1 MVDPSQAN
9 GVSPLSPLAPYYSG
23 SLYYGFFHYGS
34 SYYSSSY
41 YGSFLIER
49 QPMKISLSAL
59 VEQRFEQLYLRRL
72 GNQIAQHTVSSKEII
87 RFSMCLK
94 RFGIRVLLHDNVK
107 LWVGLAA
114 I

>member
-1 MVDPSQAN
+1 
-9 GVSPLSPLAPYYSG
+9 
-23 SLYYGFFHYGS
+23 
-34 SYYSSSY
+34 
-41 YGSFLIER
+41 
-49 QPMKISLSAL
+49 MKISLSAL